1 MTIRIFNIFWHHIRY
16 VKTGDDKGRLR
27 SDKTK
32 KRIKKVMI
40 WEFLQLVSSV
50 HRFLVAESGLPY
62 VGRNHQFFPIFFFG
76 TL

>member
-32 KRIKKVMI
+32 KTIKK
-40 WEFLQLVSSV
+40 
-50 HRFLVAESGLPY
+50 
-62 VGRNHQFFPIFFFG
+62 
-76 TL
+76 